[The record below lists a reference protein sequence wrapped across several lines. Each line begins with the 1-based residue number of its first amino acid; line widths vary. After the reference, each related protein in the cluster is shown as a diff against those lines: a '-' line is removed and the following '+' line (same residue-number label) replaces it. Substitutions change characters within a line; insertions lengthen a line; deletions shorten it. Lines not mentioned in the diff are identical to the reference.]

1 VRQFAIDGYTDRFDK
16 TLDRFPS
23 SSSKHQTRGVMW
35 LGENADRGNAWILRR
50 IGRGAVKNEG
60 FEVFQ
65 KKQEEKP

>member
-1 VRQFAIDGYTDRFDK
+1 
-16 TLDRFPS
+16 
-23 SSSKHQTRGVMW
+23 MW

-65 KKQEEKP
+65 KKQEEK